1 MSGLN
6 TVQPIRNK
14 KHIELLKKELTGRD
28 RLLFV
33 LGINL
38 ALRISDLIEL
48 KIGDLRG
55 KNHIIVKERKT
66 GKGRRIK
73 LNKSVVNEINKI
85 TGDNEEY
92 LFPSRNRDKN
102 GNTKPISRQQAY
114 NIINGAVRDLGLL
127 DEIGLVGTHT
137 MRKTLGYHAYK
148 NGEDLSRLQ
157 SLFGHS
163 SQAVTLRYI
172 GITDDD
178 IDSIY
183 ETTCL

>member
-14 KHIELLKKELTGRD
+14 KHIEMLKKELTGRD

-33 LGINL
+33 LGINV
-38 ALRISDLIEL
+38 ALRISDLIQL
-48 KIGDLRG
+48 KIGDLKG
-55 KNHIIVKERKT
+55 KNHIIVRERKT

-73 LNKSVVNEINKI
+73 LNKSVLNEMNKI

-92 LFPSRNRDKN
+92 LFPSRKRDKE
-102 GNTKPISRQQAY
+102 GNVKPISRQQAY
-114 NIINGAVRDLGLL
+114 NIINGAVKKLGLL

-137 MRKTLGYHAYK
+137 LRKTLGYHAYK
-148 NGEDLSRLQ
+148 NGIDLSQLQ
-157 SLFGHS
+157 AMFGHS

-172 GITDDD
+172 GSTDDD
-178 IDSIY
+178 IDNIY